1 MGGKLGPRVA
11 SRLSRN
17 ACLSPSAVVT
27 SMIYLKRLKM
37 NNPEYLQR
45 VPSSE
50 LFIVSMMVAS
60 KYLFDDGTDDEC
72 YNDEWADCMGFDLHR
87 LGELEVEFL
96 NALDWKCHVSVDQFS
111 TVLKQLEVELA
122 LNQQSKSGL
131 FTYNTARNLDI
142 MVAMIDTMKLVS
154 KLFMLSAVTL
164 LGFTSALDSIGK
176 NCLDE
181 NTDLN
186 TEKWDTNRLPVNET
200 SQTGVEAPENSR
212 IPVLISDIDEVID
225 SVTEDRLTDQMD
237 ANETILR
244 ENDFVQSISKITSPA
259 MSNSRCFSGVC
270 GPVTENQRLLV
281 SVII

>member
-1 MGGKLGPRVA
+1 
-11 SRLSRN
+11 
-17 ACLSPSAVVT
+17 
-27 SMIYLKRLKM
+27 
-37 NNPEYLQR
+37 
-45 VPSSE
+45 
-50 LFIVSMMVAS
+50 
-60 KYLFDDGTDDEC
+60 
-72 YNDEWADCMGFDLHR
+72 MGFDLHR

-142 MVAMIDTMKLVS
+142 MGKYLKNFVTQKKFRPDRKINFLVAMIDTMKLVS

-212 IPVLISDIDEVID
+212 VPVLISDIDEVID
-225 SVTEDRLTDQMD
+225 SITDDRLTDQMD

-244 ENDFVQSISKITSPA
+244 ENDFAQSISKITSPA
-259 MSNSRCFSGVC
+259 VSNSRCFSSVC
-270 GPVTENQRLLV
+270 APVTENQRLLV